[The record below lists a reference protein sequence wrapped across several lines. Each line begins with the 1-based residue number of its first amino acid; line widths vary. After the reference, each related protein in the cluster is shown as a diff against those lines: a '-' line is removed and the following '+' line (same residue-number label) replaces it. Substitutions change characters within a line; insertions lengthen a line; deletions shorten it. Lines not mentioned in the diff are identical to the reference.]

1 MLICY
6 DANSLKSKIFDVNF
20 YINLEKFSED
30 LITCGL

>member
-6 DANSLKSKIFDVNF
+6 DANSLKSKIFDINF
-20 YINLEKFSED
+20 YINLEKFSD